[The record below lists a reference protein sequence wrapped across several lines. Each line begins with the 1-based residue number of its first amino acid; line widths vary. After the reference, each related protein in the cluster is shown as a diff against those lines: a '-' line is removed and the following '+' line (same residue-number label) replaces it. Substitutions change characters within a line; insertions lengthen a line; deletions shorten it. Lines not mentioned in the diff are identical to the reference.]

1 MAKATTRRKA
11 AGKKAAPRKSSAKA
25 SVKRGVKRATA
36 KRVTAKRVAAK
47 AAPKKQAA
55 RAAASSKR
63 PAAKKAAPALRA
75 AAKTAPARRKTATRR
90 AATTAKAVRKLVS
103 RAAPQT
109 FAVSHLKEADFQ
121 TAGLRPYAQYR
132 DLGVALATG
141 GLCQAHVIRL
151 VPPCTDEVRKRHAHD
166 TELQLIYVLQGWVKN
181 EFEGHG
187 AQMMSKGSC
196 WVQPPGI
203 PHTVLDYSADCELL
217 EIVVPAD
224 FKTADL

>member
-25 SVKRGVKRATA
+25 AAKRGVKRATA
-36 KRVTAKRVAAK
+36 KAG
-47 AAPKKQAA
+47 PKKQAA
-55 RAAASSKR
+55 RAAASAKR